1 MKKLFYILLFF
12 PLSVLMGQESVPKE
26 LSYNEFL
33 GYVKKYHPLVK
44 NAQLTLNKAQAD
56 LMMARGAF
64 DPKIEVDYAKK
75 QFKDKEYYSL
85 LNSSFK
91 IPTWYGI
98 EIKAGFEN
106 NEGYY
111 LNPEHTTPM
120 DGLASLGISVPVGQ
134 GLWINKRMADL
145 SKAKTQIRLSEA
157 EVKLEAIAVLYDAS
171 LAYFNW
177 KKNYEE
183 VQLYQNYIQNAQS
196 RYKGIQSLIEQGDK
210 PAIDSIEAGITV
222 KNRLLSLED
231 SNLKLAK
238 ARLELSNYLWLDNAV
253 PMEISDALIPETQ
266 LESTIQE
273 TLKINSLLTE
283 SNTLENHPKI
293 NALQSKIDILN
304 IERKLNANELLP
316 KINLGYS
323 YLSDA
328 NYLKDFDRENY
339 KVGVDFSFPLFLRK
353 ERGKLK
359 LTKYKIQEAEY
370 IMDVERQQ
378 LSNKIQAQKTEIQ
391 SLNRQL
397 AIIKKLAQDNK
408 TMLDSEER
416 LFSFGESSLFLINTR
431 ENNLVSA
438 KLAQISLSN
447 RFYVSNSELFK
458 IMANPN

>member
-273 TLKINSLLTE
+273 TLKTNSLLTE